1 MKNTIPSIIVVYLL
15 LVCSCQHNQSYPL
28 QFYVADS
35 LASVQPDSAI
45 ALLETL
51 KADSPRWDKATQMYH
66 SLLTV
71 KARDKAFITHTSDSL
86 MLSVLNYYEHG
97 GDKRLLPEA
106 YYYMGRTYR
115 RLYDAPR
122 AVEYFQK
129 ALDVM
134 PEGVSLL
141 RRMANAS
148 IGMIYYRQ
156 KLYDEALTFLLEA
169 YRNDSVL
176 NDTIHMSFV
185 LSRIGSSYANK
196 KYYTTALEYFEKA
209 KALSIEMNDTTAEDE
224 VGIQVA
230 YYYTLKGQYDEAKET
245 IQPLL
250 HHVGRYY
257 SMNSDIYT
265 VSANV
270 YYHLGERDS
279 AIYYYTK
286 LLEIGDVYG
295 RQAAYEH
302 LGLMAA
308 EENRVEDEAKYFM
321 QYKHLT
327 DVIASDNITATLVQ
341 MYSLYNYQKA
351 LQERDATN
359 KRNQANRK
367 VILYMSLTLLAV
379 VLSVLLLLRHAR
391 QRRRAMQDKLD
402 EVEHSQQMMR
412 SLAEIAISERNKR
425 IDDLEKQLE
434 LIGNTNAELSK
445 QIEEQRAKVLQQ
457 VTEAEDKLNYKNR
470 MDEALRESD
479 IYTRLIYLINNKM
492 RLSSSG
498 LAELIT
504 TFQNIAPEFME
515 KLLGLC
521 VMNELEKEVTLLR
534 RIGISPN
541 DIALLTNYSKQH
553 ISGVRKGLYKKAKGI
568 DGDPSQWDELIALL

>member
-1 MKNTIPSIIVVYLL
+1 MKNILPLFILVSVLS
-15 LVCSCQHNQSYPL
+15 VCSCQHRQSYPP
-28 QFYVADS
+28 QFLVADS
-35 LASVQPDSAI
+35 LTSVQPDSAI
-45 ALLETL
+45 ALLEAL

-71 KARDKAFITHTSDSL
+71 KARDKAYISQTSDSL
-86 MLSVLNYYEHG
+86 MLSVLHYYEHG

-115 RLYDAPR
+115 ELYDAPR

-148 IGMIYYRQ
+148 IGIIYYRQ

-176 NDTIHMSFV
+176 NDTVHMSTV

-196 KYYTTALEYFEKA
+196 KFYATALEYLEKA
-209 KALSIEMNDTTAEDE
+209 KALSIEANDTTSEDE

-230 YYYTLKGQYDEAKET
+230 YYYTLRGQYDEAKET

-250 HHVGRYY
+250 QHVGRYY

-308 EENRVEDEAKYFM
+308 EENRVEDEATYFM

-402 EVEHSQQMMR
+402 EVERSQQMMR

-445 QIEEQRAKVLQQ
+445 QIEEQRANVLQQ

>member
-1 MKNTIPSIIVVYLL
+1 MKNILPLFILVSVLS
-15 LVCSCQHNQSYPL
+15 VCSCQHRQSYPP
-28 QFYVADS
+28 QFLVADS
-35 LASVQPDSAI
+35 LTSVQPDSAI
-45 ALLETL
+45 ALLEAL

-71 KARDKAFITHTSDSL
+71 KARDKAYISQTSDSL
-86 MLSVLNYYEHG
+86 MLSVLHYYEHG

-115 RLYDAPR
+115 ELYDAPR

-148 IGMIYYRQ
+148 IGIIYYRQ

-176 NDTIHMSFV
+176 NDTVHMSTV

-196 KYYTTALEYFEKA
+196 KFYATALEYLEKA
-209 KALSIEMNDTTAEDE
+209 KALSIEANDTTSEDE

-230 YYYTLKGQYDEAKET
+230 YYYTLRGQYDEAKET

-250 HHVGRYY
+250 QHVGRYY

-308 EENRVEDEAKYFM
+308 EENRVEDEATYFM

-402 EVEHSQQMMR
+402 EVERSQQMMR

-445 QIEEQRAKVLQQ
+445 QIEEQRANVLQQ

-568 DGDPSQWDELIALL
+568 DADPSQWDELIALL

>member
-1 MKNTIPSIIVVYLL
+1 MKNILPLFIVVYLL
-15 LVCSCQHNQSYPL
+15 AVCSCQHRQSYPP
-28 QFYVADS
+28 QFLVADS
-35 LASVQPDSAI
+35 LASVQPDSALV
-45 ALLETL
+45 LLESL
-51 KADSPRWDKATQMYH
+51 KADSLQWDKATQMYY
-66 SLLTV
+66 SLLTI
-71 KARDKAFITHTSDSL
+71 KAQDKAYISQTSDSL
-86 MLSVLNYYEHG
+86 MLSVLHYYEHG

-115 RLYDAPR
+115 GLYDAPR

-141 RRMANAS
+141 RRMANTS
-148 IGMIYYRQ
+148 IGVIYYRQ
-156 KLYDEALTFLLEA
+156 KLYDEALTFLQEA
-169 YRNDSVL
+169 YHNDSIL
-176 NDTIHMSFV
+176 NDTIHISSV
-185 LSRIGSSYANK
+185 LSLIGSSYANK
-196 KYYTTALEYFEKA
+196 KFYTTALQYYERA
-209 KALSIEMNDTTAEDE
+209 KALSIEANDTITEDE
-224 VGIQVA
+224 IGIQLA

-250 HHVGRYY
+250 QHVGRYY
-257 SMNSDIYT
+257 SMNSDIYN
-265 VSANV
+265 VSADV

-279 AIYYYTK
+279 ALYYYTK
-286 LLEIGDVYG
+286 LLEVGDTYG
-295 RQAAYEH
+295 KQAAYEH
-302 LGLMAA
+302 LGLIAA

-327 DVIASDNITATLVQ
+327 DVIASSNTTATLAQ

-351 LQERDATN
+351 LQERDAIN

-367 VILYMSLTLLAV
+367 VILYMSLALLV
-379 VLSVLLLLRHAR
+379 VALSVLILLRHSRLRR
-391 QRRRAMQDKLD
+391 QAMQDKLD
-402 EVEHSQQMMR
+402 EVEQSQQMMR
-412 SLAEIAISERNKR
+412 SMAEITISERNKR

-434 LIGNTNAELSK
+434 LIGNTNAELTK
-445 QIEEQRAKVLQQ
+445 QIEEQRTTILQQ
-457 VTEAEDKLNYKNR
+457 VTDAEEKLNYRDR
-470 MDEALRESD
+470 MDKALRESD
-479 IYTRLIYLINNKM
+479 IYAHLIYLINNKK

-498 LAELIT
+498 FAELVD

-553 ISGVRKGLYKKAKGI
+553 ISGIRKGLYKKAKGI

>member
-1 MKNTIPSIIVVYLL
+1 MKKVLLPIIASLL
-15 LVCSCQHNQSYPL
+15 FICSCHRRPVYPP

-35 LASVQPDSAI
+35 LVSVQPDSAI
-45 ALLETL
+45 ALLEAL
-51 KADSPRWDKATQMYH
+51 KADNPRWDKATQMYH

-71 KARDKAFITHTSDSL
+71 KASANADITHTSDSL